1 MMLKAIEDA
10 SSADA
15 AVVVHAHKRTQ
26 DWIAKLL
33 EEKEKT

>member
-15 AVVVHAHKRTQ
+15 AAVHAHKRTQ